1 MRYTNI
7 NQARNLQDTGK
18 LGPRYIKNNKYPEIA
33 ISDEDIYVITVSG
46 DRYDLLAQTYY
57 YDHTLWWI
65 ISRANL
71 NLSDADSLYPPIGEQ
86 IRIPAP
92 NRIANILS
100 RYAILNGF

>member
-1 MRYTNI
+1 MNRYSSVAIFATSNDPK
-7 NQARNLQDTGK
+7 R
-18 LGPRYIKNNKYPEIA
+18 RYVNVKYPEITRGN
-33 ISDEDIYVITVSG
+33 EDIYVYTTKG

-57 YDHTLWWI
+57 YDYTLWWI

-100 RYAILNGF
+100 RYAVLNGF